1 MKLQETALAAIKCE
15 KTEAV
20 EFSAVVYQPN
30 ETTRITAQFDG
41 ENIWITQTD
50 MALLFGCSRENITQH
65 LKNAEQ
71 EELSGISSTS
81 KKSLLVETADGKR
94 RRVRFYNLDAVLSV
108 GYRVKSP
115 RGVEFRRWANGVL
128 CERLTNRPA
137 APAPAAAPK
146 PVVHAP
152 APARPSLPWNPNVS
166 DTQNYAARYFD
177 MVTQVDRLRRDV
189 EQGLAMLEKRVE
201 SHEEALN
208 IILKVNDF
216 DRELLKSFARY
227 NWELKRSYRNSR
239 EER

>member
-1 MKLQETALAAIKCE
+1 MNKQETARTAEKGTIIETSAAFE
-15 KTEAV
+15 
-20 EFSAVVYQPN
+20 AVVYKPN
-30 ETTRITAQFDG
+30 AETSIEARFDG
-41 ENIWITQTD
+41 ETVWLTQNEISI
-50 MALLFGCSRENITQH
+50 LFGRGKSTIATH
-65 LKNAEQ
+65 LANAQ
-71 EELSGISSTS
+71 KEELREISVVRNFRT
-81 KKSLLVETADGKR
+81 TAIDGKTYR
-94 RRVRFYNLDAVLSV
+94 TKCYNLDAVLSV

-128 CERLTNRPA
+128 CERLTGRPA

-152 APARPSLPWNPNVS
+152 APARPSLPWNPNVL

-177 MVTQVDRLRRDV
+177 MERLVDRLRRDV

-216 DRELLKSFARY
+216 DRDLLKTFARY
-227 NWELKRSYRNSR
+227 NWELKREYNNSR
-239 EER
+239 KER

>member
-1 MKLQETALAAIKCE
+1 MATRAIDGAVVKRAKNSNAAEFEAVAYQSDSETCVNARFDDETVWLTQNEIAKLFGKSRRTIAEHLANAMSEELAGVSVWRNFRHTAADE
-15 KTEAV
+15 KT
-20 EFSAVVYQPN
+20 YR
-30 ETTRITAQFDG
+30 TK
-41 ENIWITQTD
+41 
-50 MALLFGCSRENITQH
+50 C
-65 LKNAEQ
+65 
-71 EELSGISSTS
+71 
-81 KKSLLVETADGKR
+81 
-94 RRVRFYNLDAVLSV
+94 YNLDAILSV

-128 CERLTNRPA
+128 RERLTGHPA
-137 APAPAAAPK
+137 APAPK

-177 MVTQVDRLRRDV
+177 MERLVDRLRRDV

>member
-1 MKLQETALAAIKCE
+1 MATRAIDGAVVKRAKNSNAAE
-15 KTEAV
+15 FEAV
-20 EFSAVVYQPN
+20 AYQSGSETCVNARFDDETVWLTQN
-30 ETTRITAQFDG
+30 EIAK
-41 ENIWITQTD
+41 
-50 MALLFGCSRENITQH
+50 LFGKSRRTIAEH
-65 LKNAEQ
+65 LANAMS
-71 EELSGISSTS
+71 EELAGVSVWRNFRHTA
-81 KKSLLVETADGKR
+81 ADGKTYR
-94 RRVRFYNLDAVLSV
+94 TKCYNLDAILSV

-152 APARPSLPWNPNVS
+152 APARTSLPWNPNVS
-166 DTQNYAARYFD
+166 DAQNYAARYFD
-177 MVTQVDRLRRDV
+177 MERLVDRLRRDV